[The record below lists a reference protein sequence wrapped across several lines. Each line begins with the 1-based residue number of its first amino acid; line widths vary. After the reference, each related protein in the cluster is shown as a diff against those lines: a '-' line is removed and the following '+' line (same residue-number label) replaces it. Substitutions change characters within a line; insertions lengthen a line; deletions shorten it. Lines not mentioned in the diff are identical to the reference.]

1 MRARGPFVDAV
12 FDGVLDSRK
21 FLVEMKLPDSWALL
35 EVPPGG
41 GVSHFTGDGVP
52 TTT

>member
-21 FLVEMKLPDSWALL
+21 FLVEMKLPDLWALL
-35 EVPPGG
+35 ELPPGG
-41 GVSHFTGDGVP
+41 GASRLTWDGVP